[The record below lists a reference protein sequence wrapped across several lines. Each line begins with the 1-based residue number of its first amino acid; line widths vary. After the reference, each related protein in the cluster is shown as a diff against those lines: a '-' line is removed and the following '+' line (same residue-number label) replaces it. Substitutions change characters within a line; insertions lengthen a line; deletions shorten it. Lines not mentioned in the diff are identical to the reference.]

1 MDFAICAAFTARAV
15 NSGFPMDC
23 RRLAM
28 TRDPLR
34 EQPAQPGE
42 QRGKRDA
49 EQYEDRGAGD
59 APDTLIPADDDTPA
73 KTPGSTP

>member
-1 MDFAICAAFTARAV
+1 
-15 NSGFPMDC
+15 
-23 RRLAM
+23 M